1 MRIRTNC
8 SSEGCSGA
16 SMHAERTNCSREEC
30 SGASMHAENY
40 IGTSRNS
47 PRKRGCHGWP
57 LYFQVLRGFLKYFLL
72 FLLRDERAITAGGIF
87 CECENNGKRKGV
99 IGNNQT

>member
-1 MRIRTNC
+1 MQAKIAWVPIETPYWIRV
-8 SSEGCSGA
+8 E
-16 SMHAERTNCSREEC
+16 HE
-30 SGASMHAENY
+30 
-40 IGTSRNS
+40 
-47 PRKRGCHGWP
+47 WP
-57 LYFQVLRGFLKYFLL
+57 LHLQVLRGFLKYFLL